1 MHVSRGRRDPDRPH
15 VALFVETSINY
26 GRGVLR
32 GIARYLRRGGPWS
45 IFLEQHEIGAKLP
58 DWIDRWDG
66 DGIITRYDHPQ
77 ILETEL
83 PTVVLFDRTD
93 EWLGLPRVL
102 NDNLAVGRMAAQHL
116 HERGFE
122 SFGYY
127 GVGGEYWSDLR
138 WRGVQE
144 VVQAEGG
151 ALCHYR
157 PEPGGLTR
165 DWESQQN
172 ALAEWIGSLPRPL
185 GLIACNDIH
194 GLRALDAC
202 RRAQLAVPEQVAVI
216 GADNDVELCDL
227 SDPPL
232 SSIEFNRERVGY
244 EAAAL
249 LDCLMTGKAPPSRAI
264 LIPPRGVITR
274 QSTDILAISDWYVAQ
289 ALHIIRRRA
298 CSGINVRSL
307 LEELPLSRR
316 SLEQRFRLLLGR
328 SPLAEI
334 QRVRIEQAK
343 VLLTETDLTVEVIS
357 RLTGFSKA
365 TYFCTAFRNQTGSA
379 PSMYRRLATPPGSSA
394 TNESADLLSAHP
406 DLNFPEFPIG

>member
-1 MHVSRGRRDPDRPH
+1 

-32 GIARYLRRGGPWS
+32 GVARYLRLCGPWS

-77 ILETEL
+77 ILETKL
-83 PTVVLFDRTD
+83 PTVVMFDRTD

-102 NDNLAVGRMAAQHL
+102 NDNLAVGRMAARHL
-116 HERGFE
+116 LERRFE

-127 GVGGEYWSDLR
+127 GVSDEYWSILR

-144 VVQAEGG
+144 VVRDGG
-151 ALCHYR
+151 GESCFYR
-157 PEPGGLTR
+157 PEPGGLTQ

-202 RRAQLAVPEQVAVI
+202 RRAQLAVPEEVAVI
-216 GADNDVELCDL
+216 GADNDAELCDL

-232 SSIEFNRERVGY
+232 TSIEFNRERAGY

-249 LDCLMTGKAPPSRAI
+249 LDCLMMGDAPSRSAI

-274 QSTDILAISDWYVAQ
+274 QSTDILAISDRYVAQ
-289 ALHIIRRRA
+289 AVHVIRRRA
-298 CSGINVRSL
+298 CSGINVQSV

-316 SLEQRFRLLLGR
+316 CLEERFRRILGR
-328 SPLAEI
+328 SPGAEI

-343 VLLTETDLTVEVIS
+343 TLLAETDLTVEDIS
-357 RLTGFSKA
+357 RRTGFSKPA
-365 TYFCTAFRNQTGSA
+365 YFSTAFRNETGSA
-379 PSMYRRLATPPGSSA
+379 PSMYRRLADPGGSS
-394 TNESADLLSAHP
+394 SAALNAQFVPPPPPVPHP
-406 DLNFPEFPIG
+406 AVPARHAGNANSGEHER

>member
-1 MHVSRGRRDPDRPH
+1 
-15 VALFVETSINY
+15 VALFIETSINY

-32 GIARYLRRGGPWS
+32 GIARYLRRYGPWS

-77 ILETEL
+77 ILETGL

-93 EWLGLPRVL
+93 EWLGLPRIL
-102 NDNLAVGRMAAQHL
+102 NNNLAVGRMAAHHL
-116 HERGFE
+116 CERRFK

-127 GVGGEYWSDLR
+127 GVPGEYWSDLR

-144 VVQAEGG
+144 VVQHVEGEPC
-151 ALCHYR
+151 AYR
-157 PEPGGLTR
+157 PDPGDLTR

-172 ALAEWIGSLPRPL
+172 ALAEWIRSLPRPL

-202 RRAQLAVPEQVAVI
+202 RRAHLAVPEEVAVI

-232 SSIEFNRERVGY
+232 SSINFNRERVGY

-249 LDCLMTGKAPPSRAI
+249 LDGLMRGETPPLSAK
-264 LIPPRGVITR
+264 LIPPLGLITR
-274 QSTDILAISDWYVAQ
+274 QSTDILAITDRYVAQ

-298 CSGINVRSL
+298 CSGIDVQAV
-307 LEELPLSRR
+307 LEQLPISRR
-316 SLEQRFRLLLGR
+316 SLEQRFRRILGR
-328 SPLAEI
+328 SPGAEI

-343 VLLTETDLTVEVIS
+343 VLLAKTDLTVEVIS
-357 RLTGFSKA
+357 RRAGFSKPA
-365 TYFCTAFRNQTGSA
+365 YFSTAFRNQTGSA
-379 PSMYRRLATPPGSSA
+379 PSLYRRLADSRESPSVDESAELATPP
-394 TNESADLLSAHP
+394 
-406 DLNFPEFPIG
+406 

>member
-1 MHVSRGRRDPDRPH
+1 MHIDRRRRDPDRPH
-15 VALFVETSINY
+15 VALFVETSLNY

-32 GIARYLRRGGPWS
+32 GIARYLRECGPWS

-66 DGIITRYDHPQ
+66 DGIITRYDHPR

-102 NDNLAVGRMAAQHL
+102 NDNLAVGRMAALHL
-116 HERGFE
+116 YERGFE

-127 GVGGEYWSDLR
+127 GVPGEYWSKLR

-144 VVQAEGG
+144 VVQGEGAEP
-151 ALCHYR
+151 CIYR
-157 PEPGGLTR
+157 PEPGGLTQ

-172 ALAEWIGSLPRPL
+172 ALAEWIGCLPRPL

-202 RRAQLAVPEQVAVI
+202 RRSHLAVPEEIAVI

-249 LDCLMTGKAPPSRAI
+249 LDCLMRGEAPPSSAI

-274 QSTDILAISDWYVAQ
+274 QSTDILAISDPYVAQ

-298 CSGINVRSL
+298 CSRINVQSL

-316 SLEQRFRLLLGR
+316 SLEQRFRQFLGR
-328 SPLAEI
+328 SPWAEI

-343 VLLTETDLTVEVIS
+343 ILLAETDLTAEVIS
-357 RLTGFSKA
+357 HRTGFSKPA
-365 TYFCTAFRNQTGSA
+365 YFSTAFRNQTGCA
-379 PSMYRRLATPPGSSA
+379 PSMYRRLREPHGSRSD
-394 TNESADLLSAHP
+394 ESANPFLP
-406 DLNFPEFPIG
+406 R

>member
-1 MHVSRGRRDPDRPH
+1 MRNHRRSRDADRPR

-32 GIARYLRRGGPWS
+32 GIARYLREFGPWS

-66 DGIITRYDHPQ
+66 DGIITRYDRPQ
-77 ILETEL
+77 ILETKL

-93 EWLGLPRVL
+93 DCLTLPRIL
-102 NDNLAVGRMAAQHL
+102 NDHLAIGRMAAQHL
-116 HERGFE
+116 LERRFE
-122 SFGYY
+122 SFAYY
-127 GVGGEYWSDLR
+127 GVPGEYWSELR
-138 WRGVQE
+138 WRGVRE
-144 VVQAEGG
+144 VVKGVKG
-151 ALCHYR
+151 APCHCR
-157 PEPGGLTR
+157 TDAGDLTE

-172 ALAEWIGSLPRPL
+172 ALAEWISSLPRPL

-202 RRAQLAVPEQVAVI
+202 RRARLAVPEQVAVI

-232 SSIEFNRERVGY
+232 SSIEFNREQLGY

-249 LDCLMTGKAPPSRAI
+249 LDGLMMGEAPPSRAQ
-264 LIPPRGVITR
+264 LIPPLGVVTR
-274 QSTDILAISDWYVAQ
+274 QSTDILAITDWYVAQ

-298 CSGINVRSL
+298 CSGIDVHSL

-316 SLEQRFRLLLGR
+316 SLEQRFRQFLGR
-328 SPLAEI
+328 SPGAEI

-343 VLLTETDLTVEVIS
+343 MLLAKTDLNIDVIS
-357 RLTGFSKA
+357 RRSGFSNPA
-365 TYFCTAFRNQTGSA
+365 YFSTAFRNQTGSA
-379 PSMYRRLATPPGSSA
+379 PSLYRHLNDPRGTHSAGSSA
-394 TNESADLLSAHP
+394 QFIPPL
-406 DLNFPEFPIG
+406 

>member
-1 MHVSRGRRDPDRPH
+1 MRTHRRRRDRDRPH

-32 GIARYLRRGGPWS
+32 GIARYLRECGPWS

-93 EWLGLPRVL
+93 EWLGLPRIL
-102 NDNLAVGRMAAQHL
+102 NDNLAVGRMAAKHL
-116 HERGFE
+116 LERGFE

-127 GVGGEYWSDLR
+127 GIPSEYWSDLR

-144 VVQAEGG
+144 MVKVVEGVP
-151 ALCHYR
+151 CHCR
-157 PEPGGLTR
+157 HDPGDRTQ
-165 DWESQQN
+165 DWELQQN
-172 ALAEWIGSLPRPL
+172 ALAEWISSLPRPL

-202 RRAQLAVPEQVAVI
+202 RRAQLAVPEEVAVV

-232 SSIEFNRERVGY
+232 SSIDFNRERVGY

-249 LDCLMTGKAPPSRAI
+249 LDCLMMGETPSSLAQ
-264 LIPPRGVITR
+264 LIPPLGVITR
-274 QSTDILAISDWYVAQ
+274 QSTEILAIADPYVAQ

-298 CSGINVRSL
+298 CSGIDVQSV
-307 LEELPLSRR
+307 LERLPLCRR
-316 SLEQRFRLLLGR
+316 SLEQRFRQFLGR
-328 SPLAEI
+328 SPGAEI

-343 VLLTETDLTVEVIS
+343 MLLAETDLTIEVVS
-357 RLTGFSKA
+357 RKSGFSKPA
-365 TYFCTAFRNQTGSA
+365 YFSTAFKNQTGIA
-379 PSMYRRLATPPGSSA
+379 PSMYRRLADPRGSP
-394 TNESADLLSAHP
+394 SADVSAEVVTP
-406 DLNFPEFPIG
+406 L